1 MRVPS
6 YGKPHHE
13 RTTVETSAT
22 RALADEYFEYLTETN
37 PTEAHMRGDYRY
49 ADRFEDAS
57 REAEDANVARL
68 REFGARAYAID
79 PVGLSVDDALT
90 REVLIFETET
100 KSALEEMHMAE
111 FAVDPIFGLQV
122 YAKLLPPMFSV
133 PTADVAAAMLG
144 KYKGY
149 GRVFDQMT
157 ERYREGIASGRT
169 PAAFA
174 VAGVIAQLDEWLA
187 SPVEEDPLLNTQV
200 PPDFT
205 EEQAAGW
212 KTALS
217 GVIADAVRP
226 AVARQRDALRDEVL
240 PASRPE
246 GKEGLYWLP
255 DGDLVYARSIHRY
268 TTLPMQAGEI
278 HQVGL
283 QEIARLANEY
293 HEIGADVL
301 GTTDLEEIFARL
313 RDDDDLHYQTGEGVR
328 SAAEAAFEKARAA
341 MGDWFGRLPVA
352 DCLVAEIESGAQAF
366 YFPAAEDGSRPGMFF
381 MNTADPTSWGTFE
394 VEATAFHEG
403 IPGHHLQLAIA
414 QELGDSVPAFRR
426 HGHIVAYGEGWA
438 LYTERLVDEMGLYGS
453 QLDRMGMLSADSMRA
468 GRLVV
473 DTGVHGLGWSR
484 QQAIDYLAE
493 NSPMTM
499 HTITEEIDRYIAS
512 MPGQALSYM
521 IGRLEIQR
529 MRAAAEERLG
539 EAFDIKGFHDAVLT
553 SGGVPLDTLDR
564 LVSEWAD
571 SV

>member
-1 MRVPS
+1 
-6 YGKPHHE
+6 
-13 RTTVETSAT
+13 VESSEI
-22 RALADEYFEYLTETN
+22 RSLADEYFAYLTETN

-49 ADRFEDAS
+49 ADRWEDFT
-57 REAEDANVARL
+57 REAEDANVAKL
-68 REFGARAYAID
+68 REFGARAHAID
-79 PVGLSVDDALT
+79 PTGLSANDALT
-90 REVLIFETET
+90 REVLTFETET
-100 KSALEEMHMAE
+100 KAALEETRMAE
-111 FAVDPIFGLQV
+111 FAVDPIFGIHV
-122 YAKLLPPMFSV
+122 YAKLLPPILSV
-133 PTADVAAAMLG
+133 PTADVADAMVE
-144 KYKGY
+144 KYKAY
-149 GRVFDQMT
+149 GRSFDQMT
-157 ERYREGIASGRT
+157 ERYRQGVASGRT

-174 VAGVIAQLDEWLA
+174 VDGVLAQLDEWLA
-187 SPVEEDPLLNTQV
+187 SPIEEDPLLKTQV

-205 EEQAAGW
+205 EEQTAEWKAAL
-212 KTALS
+212 TT
-217 GVIADAVRP
+217 VIADVVRP

-240 PASRPE
+240 PVSRPE

-283 QEIARLANEY
+283 QQIARLADEY
-293 HEIGADVL
+293 REIGSGAL
-301 GTTDLEEIFARL
+301 GTTDLEEIFTRL
-313 RDDDDLHYQTGEGVR
+313 RDDADLHHTTGEGVR
-328 SAAEAAFEKARAA
+328 AAAEAAFEKARAA
-341 MGDWFGRLPVA
+341 MGDWFGRLPIA
-352 DCLVAEIESGAQAF
+352 DCLVEEIESGAQAF
-366 YFPAAEDGSRPGMFF
+366 YFPAAEDGTRPGMFF
-381 MNTADPTSWGTFE
+381 MNTADPASWGTFE

-453 QLDRMGMLSADSMRA
+453 ELDRMGMLSADSMRA

-493 NSPMTM
+493 NSPMTI

-529 MRAAAEERLG
+529 MREAAEDQLG
-539 EAFDIKGFHDAVLT
+539 DRFNVKGFHDAVLT
-553 SGGVPLDTLDR
+553 SGGVPLETLDR
-564 LVSEWAD
+564 LVSDWVA